1 MRMNRKTAL
10 LELSGEAVARLDTLK
25 KIVKGETRTD
35 VVAQALQLYEYMLER
50 HQDGDRFFV
59 GPENGD
65 IEEIKIFGVKEVA

>member
-1 MRMNRKTAL
+1 MRRNRKTAL
-10 LELSGEAVARLDTLK
+10 LELYGDNVARIDNLK
-25 KIVKGETRTD
+25 RMAKADTRTI

-65 IEEIKIFGVKEVA
+65 IEEIKIFGVKAE